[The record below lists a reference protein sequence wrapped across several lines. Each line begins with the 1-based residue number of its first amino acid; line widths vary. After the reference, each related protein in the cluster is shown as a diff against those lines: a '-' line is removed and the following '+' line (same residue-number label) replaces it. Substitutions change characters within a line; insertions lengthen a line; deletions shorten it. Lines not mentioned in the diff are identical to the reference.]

1 MSDPV
6 ATDAAV
12 EVMPFL
18 AGAEYLD
25 CLAALHARLA
35 PARYLEIGVWH
46 GDSLARAGCD
56 SIAVDPEF
64 DLTVDALSNKPSCHF
79 YRETSDSFFA
89 LRDPVAILGGPVD
102 LAFLDG
108 LHRFEALLRDFANAE
123 RVCHGQSVIVLHDC
137 LPIDPRVAHR
147 SADPALRQDAVVP
160 GWWAGD
166 VWKVP
171 VLLRRHRPDLRLLT
185 LDAPPTG
192 LVLVTGLDPASRTI
206 NDRYTMMVEE
216 MMETDLTQFGASRLF
231 ELSRPQPT
239 SLLED
244 PDALRVALSGEARGR
259 A

>member
-1 MSDPV
+1 M
-6 ATDAAV
+6 
-12 EVMPFL
+12 MPFL
-18 AGAEYLD
+18 EGAEYLD
-25 CLAALHARLA
+25 CLAALQAALA

-56 SIAVDPEF
+56 SLAIDPEF
-64 DLTVDALSNKPSCHF
+64 DLAVDVLSNKPACHF
-79 YRETSDSFFA
+79 YRETSDAFFA
-89 LRDPVAILGGPVD
+89 RRDAVAILGGPVD

-108 LHRFEALLRDFANAE
+108 LHHFDALLRDVANAE
-123 RVCHGQSVIVLHDC
+123 RVCHGESVIVLHDC

-147 SADPALRQDAVVP
+147 SNDPALREEAVVP

-192 LVLVTGLDPASRTI
+192 LVLVTGLDPASRII
-206 NDRYTMMVEE
+206 NERYAMMVDE
-216 MMETDLTQFGASRLF
+216 MMETDLAQFGTARLF
-231 ELSRPQPT
+231 ELSQPRPT
-239 SLLED
+239 ALLDD
-244 PDALRVALSGEARGR
+244 PDRLRAALFGHAEGR